1 MTEKEQSF
9 TIENRCPLF
18 EIFSSL
24 AESQT
29 EEPEI
34 EKAVAV
40 KVISRWRRDYF
51 LDLGGQRF

>member
-9 TIENRCPLF
+9 SNPENRCPLF

-34 EKAVAV
+34 EKT
-40 KVISRWRRDYF
+40 
-51 LDLGGQRF
+51 